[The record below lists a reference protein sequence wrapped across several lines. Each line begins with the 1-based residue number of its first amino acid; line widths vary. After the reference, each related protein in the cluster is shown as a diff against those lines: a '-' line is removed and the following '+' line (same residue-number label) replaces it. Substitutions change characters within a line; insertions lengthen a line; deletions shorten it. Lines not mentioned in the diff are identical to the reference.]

1 VAKLLTKD
9 KARRIAANIAKLPE
23 LNLHRNVLNYDNASY
38 SRRRM
43 WPGWRLVLRI
53 RLAKA
58 SYSAHCVQALL
69 ECRKPAIRAAVM
81 SAIVIGAPRIV
92 LGLSMLSN
100 AHNSDANTQH
110 EQ

>member
-1 VAKLLTKD
+1 MCLAVS
-9 KARRIAANIAKLPE
+9 AATNVVKLPE
-23 LNLHRNVLNYDNASY
+23 LECEETCSIRVALFS

-69 ECRKPAIRAAVM
+69 ERRKPAIRAAVM

-92 LGLSMLSN
+92 LGLSTLSN
-100 AHNSDANTQH
+100 AHNSDADTQR